1 MAVSPLARSQGP
13 RCSPRRFS
21 VPVDSRS
28 SGDDSQGLLQESVR
42 RSGLSDTPAVED
54 EIGFEPYVDAIAA
67 FLVNERTRAPLT
79 LSVEGEWGSGKSSFM
94 GQLEQVLQRKYG
106 KRTVRFNAWKHDK
119 DEALWASFALEFIRQ
134 SGPPGLLA
142 RGSRWLALSWRRWRF
157 PSGLPILGQFFAALL
172 LLGLVVFFLV
182 RWAFSPAAEPEWLRW
197 FTETSAAAQTTVIGL
212 VSFVSGIMGTKALAG
227 LVGNPF
233 KMDLR
238 KHLQDPDYRG
248 RRRFLDT
255 FHEDFKSV
263 IDTYVGPSVDKVFV
277 FIDDLDRCEVSKAA
291 DLMHALHLMIPE
303 NSKLIFILGMDRNI
317 VAASI
322 AQRQSAILPLLAK
335 AVPGGS
341 LDPDAARQSLAFGH
355 SFLDRFI
362 QIPFRVPRMNGRS
375 LQSFCDSLM
384 LEPALLT
391 EKKKERAWRSASGFD
406 VSSFQWGAPQRRAI
420 MMIEAADADS
430 PSLRKIV
437 AMFAPVLD
445 SNPRRLKQ
453 FINVFRLNAFIFSEL
468 GHFDVTDGQEPSTH
482 LNLIK
487 MAKLVALELWWP
499 RLLDAAERDS
509 TLLLALEQ
517 KLATGKGN
525 PDAGDSQFVRDWIS
539 QSAPMRVLAL
549 ALDAGEGIGA
559 LEIAR
564 YRSVAPAARRTGI
577 ATDWRRRSTAPTP
590 PASSFMFKR
599 FLQASASSHEA
610 EAKTNLKSIFT
621 GEKAFF
627 GEKDRYS
634 TSFQD
639 LGFQPVPRS
648 DGTQLPV
655 PSPEW
660 RAGGR
665 FIYSVELRGAEF
677 QAYALGMDGKVKDV
691 EYEIRSDGDWAGSP
705 RKIAAAVVG
714 SAVDET
720 FRVAHQG
727 VRVRLKL
734 PSLFSEAFH
743 HRRGE
748 PASEMPS
755 LAQYPWML
763 SLQEAPQGS
772 IGIIQAS
779 AGARPESF
787 FEYLFLAKDKSAHL
801 VVRAY
806 AGLAWMQRR
815 EDITQPSKESGKQV
829 LSRHGRSK
837 AVWVTGFC
845 SGHAFTQA
853 AIIQNKVVVELELH
867 CEVQAKTGYAKV
879 LPKILTSIRTAR
891 EGHFSE
897 LLFQLEP

>member
-1 MAVSPLARSQGP
+1 M
-13 RCSPRRFS
+13 
-21 VPVDSRS
+21 
-28 SGDDSQGLLQESVR
+28 QESVR

-94 GQLEQVLQRKYG
+94 GQLEQVLQSKYG
-106 KRTVRFNAWKHDK
+106 KRTVKFNAWKHDK

-157 PSGLPILGQFFAALL
+157 PSGLPVLVQFVAALL
-172 LLGLVVFFLV
+172 LLGLVVFSLV
-182 RWAFSPAAEPEWLRW
+182 RWAFSPAPEPEWLRW
-197 FTETSAAAQTTVIGL
+197 FTETSAAAQTAVIGL
-212 VSFVSGIMGTKALAG
+212 VTFLSGIMGTKALAG

-233 KMDLR
+233 NMDLR

-248 RRRFLDT
+248 RRRFLDA
-255 FHEDFKSV
+255 FQEDFKSV
-263 IDTYVGPSVDKVFV
+263 IDTYVGSSVDKVFV

-322 AQRQSAILPLLAK
+322 AQRQSAILPLLVK

-341 LDPDAARQSLAFGH
+341 PDPDAARQSLAFGH

-375 LQSFCDSLM
+375 LLSFCDSLM

-391 EKKKERAWRSASGFD
+391 EKKKERAWQSASGFD
-406 VSSFQWGAPQRRAI
+406 WSFQWGAPQRRAI

-430 PSLRKIV
+430 PALRKIV

-468 GHFDVTDGQEPSTH
+468 GHFDVTEGQEPSTQ

-499 RLLDAAERDS
+499 RLLDAAERDA

-525 PDAGDSQFVRDWIS
+525 PDLGDSQPVRDWIA

-549 ALDAGEGIGA
+549 ALEAGEGIGA

-564 YRSVAPAARRTGI
+564 YRSVAPAAKRTGI
-577 ATDWRRRSTAPTP
+577 ASDWRRRSTAPTP
-590 PASSFMFKR
+590 PPSSFMLKR

-610 EAKTNLKSIFT
+610 EAKTNLKAIFT

-634 TSFQD
+634 TSFQA
-639 LGFQPVPRS
+639 LGFQPVQRS

-660 RAGGR
+660 AAGGR

-705 RKIAAAVVG
+705 RKIAAAIVG
-714 SAVDET
+714 SAVHET
-720 FRVAHQG
+720 FRVAHQDLS
-727 VRVRLKL
+727 VRLKL

-755 LAQYPWML
+755 LARYPRML
-763 SLQEAPQGS
+763 SLQGAPQGS

-779 AGARPESF
+779 SRTGPEPV
-787 FEYLFLAKDKSAHL
+787 FEYLFLAKDKSAHF

-806 AGLAWMQRR
+806 EGSAWMQRR
-815 EDITQPSKESGKQV
+815 EDVAHPSKESGKQV
-829 LSRHGRSK
+829 LSRHESSK
-837 AVWVTGFC
+837 AVQASGFC

-853 AIIQNKVVVELELH
+853 AIIQNKVIVELELH
-867 CEVQAKTGYAKV
+867 CDVQAKTGYAKV

-891 EGHFSE
+891 KGHFSE
-897 LLFQLEP
+897 VLFELAS